1 MSAPVEEFRKAYDP
15 AHDYSFVGVKFRA
28 GAPFSVSP
36 DGTPCVFALGEGFRH
51 ANGSLT
57 WGHARFHLGTDRA
70 AGEVFVPFDADRVV
84 LYDDGGLIYGT
95 QLRLISEQWGFEVR
109 IAHMD
114 PRAGDIDAVT
124 MLATRQNQGILR
136 GIRIGQA
143 GCYGIGA
150 GKDARHTHTEVVS
163 IGTKSSLLDDILV
176 ARFGQAVGAEYSRAE
191 VVGEYR
197 RHAHF
202 VAETDEVIWH
212 DYERERRDKGLLW
225 CNRFRALRWDSH
237 AGRNATWY
245 SSALVFDG
253 M

>member
-1 MSAPVEEFRKAYDP
+1 MSVELDAFRQSHDLAG
-15 AHDYSFVGVKFRA
+15 DYSFSGVKFRA
-28 GAPFSVSP
+28 GAPFSKSP
-36 DGTPCVFALGEGFRH
+36 DGSLCIFGLTEGYKR
-51 ANGSLT
+51 ANGGLT
-57 WGHARFHLGTDRA
+57 WNYVRYHLGTDRA
-70 AGEVFVPFDADRVV
+70 AGEVFVPFDADSVV
-84 LYDDGGLIYGT
+84 LHDDGGLVYGS
-95 QLRLISEQWGFEVR
+95 QLRLISERWGFEVR

-114 PRAGDIDAVT
+114 PRAGDIDQVTLAAV
-124 MLATRQNQGILR
+124 RQHQGLVH

-163 IGTKSSLLDDILV
+163 VGTKSALLDDILV

-197 RHAHF
+197 RHAHY
-202 VAETDEVIWH
+202 VSETDEAIWH

-225 CNRFRALRWDSH
+225 CNRFRALRWDAH

-245 SSALVFDG
+245 SSALAFNE